1 MTEAKAPKGQRA
13 MVRKA
18 SPAGLFF
25 FLVARG
31 IGSTAQALDAGWPR
45 SPARRGFSGNP
56 DTLCYIP
63 LHSAHPHETFH
74 G

>member
-1 MTEAKAPKGQRA
+1 MQTIARW
-13 MVRKA
+13 
-18 SPAGLFF
+18 LF
-25 FLVARG
+25 FLVTRG
-31 IGSTAQALDAGWPR
+31 IGGTAQALDAGWPR